1 MTAKQKN
8 SDTLKDLEGWFHLFV
23 DKSDDLRS
31 KASGSLI
38 GKFFVIREGKLRDH
52 YDTFDTAYRSCIEQ
66 YPDGRFLIQELLPE
80 EYTNFVFVT
89 S

>member
-1 MTAKQKN
+1 MAVKQKN
-8 SDTLKDLEGWFHLFV
+8 SGTLKDLEEWFHFFI
-23 DKSDDLRS
+23 DKSGGLRK
-31 KASGSLI
+31 KAGGTLI
-38 GKFFVIREGKLRDH
+38 GKFFVVRDRKVLDH
-52 YDTFDTAYRSCIEQ
+52 YDTFDTAYRACSEQ